1 MTVTGERVRNPRG
14 AASHLLGE
22 EPVALKGRSCKPPVP
37 GPQSC
42 AFPKDHSGLV
52 SYSIWGCKESDTTE
66 ELTLMNI
73 TDFLTNREF

>member
-42 AFPKDHSGLV
+42 AFPKDHSEADLQ
-52 SYSIWGCKESDTTE
+52 GCLEKPQH
-66 ELTLMNI
+66 
-73 TDFLTNREF
+73 